1 MPAVVIQE
9 RHTKGCSGVRPVRAG
24 DEDGFEAF
32 FRAVFPKAVAVARR
46 VTGDRAAAEDA
57 AIEAMAK
64 AHLRWRRIGPAPWRE
79 AWALRV
85 AVNEAIRRLPRRP
98 PMPAPAREAAARGR
112 ATVGARLDGRDD
124 GRDHGRDD
132 GVQDGHW
139 GVGRHPAGRART
151 LREGADGERAEGTDL
166 AEEVVL
172 RQALAA
178 ALRRLPRRQR
188 EVVVLRY
195 LVGLSETQVAETLDI
210 SYGTVKTHLRRGIA
224 GLRKNM
230 DQDLTEEHLASL
242 T

>member
-1 MPAVVIQE
+1 M
-9 RHTKGCSGVRPVRAG
+9 RPVRA
-24 DEDGFEAF
+24 DEHGFEAF

-79 AWALRV
+79 AWVLRV
-85 AVNEAIRRLPRRP
+85 AVNEAIGRLPRRP
-98 PMPAPAREAAARGR
+98 PMPAPVREATAQG
-112 ATVGARLDGRDD
+112 ATTAGARVDGRDD
-124 GRDHGRDD
+124 RA
-132 GVQDGHW
+132 QDGHW
-139 GVGRHPAGRART
+139 GVGRHPT
-151 LREGADGERAEGTDL
+151 LRGGAGGERAEGTDL

-172 RQALAA
+172 REALTA

-210 SYGTVKTHLRRGIA
+210 SHGTVKTHLRRGIA

-230 DQDLTEEHLASL
+230 DQNLTEEHLASL
-242 T
+242 A